1 MELIELTLV
10 RSGKSY
16 WINPKMLSGI
26 LENENGSTSVYM
38 AGESDDDYTVV
49 DESVYEI
56 LKKLREIT

>member
-1 MELIELTLV
+1 MKLIELTLI

-38 AGESDDDYTVV
+38 VGDSDDDYVIV
-49 DESVYEI
+49 DESVGEI